1 MIEEKSTV
9 RNEMKQKKKKK
20 KKRDTVPR
28 YPLERKTHFGGRKH
42 AGFSRCDWEGYS
54 S

>member
-1 MIEEKSTV
+1 
-9 RNEMKQKKKKK
+9 MKQKKKKK